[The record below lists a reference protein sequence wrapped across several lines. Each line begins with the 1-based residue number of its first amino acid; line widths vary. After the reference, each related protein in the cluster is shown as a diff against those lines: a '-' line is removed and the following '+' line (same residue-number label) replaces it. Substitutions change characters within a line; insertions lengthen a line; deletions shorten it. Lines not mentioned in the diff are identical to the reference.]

1 MPGENWDKYEVL
13 ECLQGEEFISKE
25 LNNWEDQIRK
35 LSKQNNFGI
44 KLLILISYELWFN
57 DLHST

>member
-25 LNNWEDQIRK
+25 LNKW
-35 LSKQNNFGI
+35 
-44 KLLILISYELWFN
+44 
-57 DLHST
+57 

>member
-25 LNNWEDQIRK
+25 LNKWKDLITK

-44 KLLILISYELWFN
+44 
-57 DLHST
+57 